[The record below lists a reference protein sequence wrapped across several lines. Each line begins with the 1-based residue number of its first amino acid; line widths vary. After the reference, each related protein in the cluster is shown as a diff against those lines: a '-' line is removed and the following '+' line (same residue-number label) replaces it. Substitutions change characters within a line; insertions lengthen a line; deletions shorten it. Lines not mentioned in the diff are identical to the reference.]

1 MNATP
6 RRAGAA
12 RRRYLAAL
20 VNAGEESGD
29 EEGSRDDEDEYA
41 HSTGSD
47 SNDESMS
54 PEKQCTLDA
63 VRLVAVRRSSNKG
76 AEGARPEE
84 NPASVA
90 PASPLLGSHKQ
101 ACSPMVSASPACI
114 QRSPEE
120 LASSPLLGS
129 HKQACTPLVSASPA
143 RIQRSPEEL
152 ASALEA
158 LHLGSPGKRMCG
170 KQGVTSVEAFMVSSP
185 AKRLRS
191 KQDAPLVQKR
201 SHMYCQQ
208 DSCVFNR
215 FEPGQPARKVGN
227 GPFCAWCDDEV
238 LSTAMKDR
246 NGVKNLKV
254 SLACFKKKD
263 LEVYRLA
270 IQKLDGLEM
279 HYTHSCDN
287 LECVYSTAEPGWEPR
302 TDWWHGLLPLVRC
315 RRAGRDKGEY

>member
-20 VNAGEESGD
+20 VNAGDESGD
-29 EEGSRDDEDEYA
+29 EAGSSDDQDENA

-47 SNDESMS
+47 SSDESMS
-54 PEKQCTLDA
+54 PEKQCMLDA
-63 VRLVAVRRSSNKG
+63 VRRVAVRLSSNKG
-76 AEGARPEE
+76 AEGAQPEE
-84 NPASVA
+84 SPASVA
-90 PASPLLGSHKQ
+90 PATPLLGGHEQ
-101 ACSPMVSASPACI
+101 GGSPVASASPARI

-158 LHLGSPGKRMCG
+158 LHLVAPGKRMCG
-170 KQGVTSVEAFMVSSP
+170 KQGETSVEAFMVSSP
-185 AKRLRS
+185 GKRLRT

-201 SHMYCQQ
+201 SHKYCQE

-215 FEPGQPARKVGN
+215 FEPGQPAAKVGN

-238 LSTAMKDR
+238 LSTAMKDWT
-246 NGVKNLKV
+246 
-254 SLACFKKKD
+254 SA
-263 LEVYRLA
+263 
-270 IQKLDGLEM
+270 
-279 HYTHSCDN
+279 
-287 LECVYSTAEPGWEPR
+287 
-302 TDWWHGLLPLVRC
+302 
-315 RRAGRDKGEY
+315 